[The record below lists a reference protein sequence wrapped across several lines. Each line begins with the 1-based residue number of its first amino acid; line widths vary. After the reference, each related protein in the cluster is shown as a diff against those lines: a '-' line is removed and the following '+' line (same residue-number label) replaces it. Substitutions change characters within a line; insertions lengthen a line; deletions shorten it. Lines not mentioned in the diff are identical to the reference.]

1 MMEPGQPNFVCMVTH
16 TTSRCASR
24 SMSALCAGDLTRT
37 PEQGHM
43 IQING
48 GVYSASSFAGG
59 YSTELGR
66 ARSARAWC
74 RMSSYKRVK
83 GKAWCRMSPPFT
95 CAPGATHMHVRR
107 RNESQR
113 HRSSHG
119 AVSKLSS
126 LARCLRREGCVGACT
141 RSGSDVKAL
150 CEVPFE
156 SGWG

>member
-16 TTSRCASR
+16 TTSRRASR

-48 GVYSASSFAGG
+48 GVYSASSFSGG

-66 ARSARAWC
+66 ARSARA
-74 RMSSYKRVK
+74 R
-83 GKAWCRMSPPFT
+83 CRMSPPFT

-107 RNESQR
+107 RNKSQR

-126 LARCLRREGCVGACT
+126 LAQCLRREGCVGACT